1 MFEQKVSPANKER
14 SDAPEGGGGS
24 FLNSRVML
32 QDCLFLTLVVWL
44 SLILYLR
51 NLGLYSD
58 DWHFLGLLSNS
69 SDQSLFGLIGSVFPD
84 TRLRPIESLYV
95 AGLYWLFGFQT
106 FEYHIVNAVVFTFTI
121 ILFYLS
127 LNELI
132 RLRLFTV
139 AIPLVYALLPN
150 YSSNRFWFIAFVITL
165 SIGLYF
171 LSLYSD
177 LRALRARHAHIWK
190 WKLLGFFALLC
201 SALGYEVAL
210 PLFLLNPVLVWWRA
224 KQHPGSN
231 KDLTRKIVLVS
242 LASNALGMAVIV
254 TYKILTARGAPDL
267 FVHRMGIFGDYSSHL
282 VKLAVG
288 AIGINYGS
296 YGIGLPIKIARV
308 LRFYPNPKVLAVGV
322 LLGFAVFGYLY
333 RITNRLAKDL
343 PGEASY
349 FRLMAIGLIVF
360 LSGYSIF
367 LTNSQVGFSSTG
379 VYNRSAIAAALG
391 VAISFVGVIGW
402 VSWVLPSPRARRSV
416 FCLLVSLLCVGGYLL
431 NNTIAGFWIAAS
443 RQQKEIIA
451 AVRRQFPTLRPETTL
466 FLDGVC
472 PYTGPGIVFEC
483 YWDVSG
489 MLKMYYDDP
498 NLKGDI
504 VKHNLR
510 IEEQG
515 LSTGIYNERR
525 LYPYSDNL
533 FVFHVGQN
541 KVYQLSDA
549 DTARRYFQD
558 VNPDYK
564 RNCPEADEGY
574 GAPIF

>member
-1 MFEQKVSPANKER
+1 MQPDV
-14 SDAPEGGGGS
+14 PEGGIGP
-24 FLNSRVML
+24 LINSRVAL
-32 QDCLFLTLVVWL
+32 QDCLFLTLVVLL
-44 SLILYLR
+44 SLVLYIKD
-51 NLGLYSD
+51 LGLYSD

-95 AGLYWLFGFQT
+95 AGLYWLFGFHT
-106 FEYHIVNAVVFTFTI
+106 FEYHIVNAVVFTVTI

-132 RLRLFTV
+132 HMRLFTV
-139 AIPLVYALLPN
+139 AIPLVYALLPH
-150 YSSNRFWFIAFVITL
+150 YSSNRFWFIAFVINL

-177 LRALRARHAHIWK
+177 LRAVRARHAHIWR
-190 WKLLGFFALLC
+190 WKLAGFFALLC

-224 KQHPGSN
+224 KQLYDPSSN
-231 KDLTRKIVLVS
+231 KELIRKTVLVS
-242 LASNALGMAVIV
+242 LASNTLGVAVIV
-254 TYKILTARGAPDL
+254 IYKILTARGEPDL

-288 AIGINYGS
+288 AIGVNYGS
-296 YGIGLPIKIARV
+296 YGIGLPVKIARV
-308 LRFYPNPKVLAVGV
+308 LSFYPNPKVLAVGV
-322 LLGFAVFGYLY
+322 LLGLAVFGYLY
-333 RITNRLAKDL
+333 RITNRQATDL
-343 PGEASY
+343 PSEASY
-349 FRLMAIGLIVF
+349 FRLMAFGLIVF
-360 LSGYSIF
+360 VLGYSIF

-402 VSWVLPSPRARRSV
+402 VSWVLPSLRLRRSF
-416 FCLLVSLLCVGGYLL
+416 FCLLIALVCMSGFLL
-431 NNTIAGFWIAAS
+431 NNTIAAFWISAS
-443 RQQKEIIA
+443 RQQKEVIA
-451 AVRRQFPTLRPETTL
+451 AVRQQFPTLRSETTL

-489 MLKMYYDDP
+489 MLKVYYADP
-498 NLKGDI
+498 SLKGDI
-504 VKHNLR
+504 VKHNLK

-515 LSTGIYNERR
+515 LSTSIYGERR
-525 LYPYSDNL
+525 VYPYGDKL
-533 FVFHVGQN
+533 FLFHLGQN
-541 KVYQLSDA
+541 KLYQLSDA

-564 RNCPEADEGY
+564 SNCSEADEGY
-574 GAPIF
+574 GASIF

>member
-1 MFEQKVSPANKER
+1 MFEQEVSPANEMR
-14 SDAPEGGGGS
+14 SDAPEGGMAS
-24 FLNSRVML
+24 FINSRIVV
-32 QDCLFLTLVVWL
+32 QDCLFLTLVVL
-44 SLILYLR
+44 ISLILYVKD
-51 NLGLYSD
+51 LGLYSD

-69 SDQSLFGLIGSVFPD
+69 GDQSLFGLIGSVFPD

-106 FEYHIVNAVVFTFTI
+106 LEYHIVNAVVFTFTI
-121 ILFYLS
+121 LLFYLS

-132 RLRLFTV
+132 HLRLFTV

-177 LRALRARHAHIWK
+177 LRALRARRARIWR
-190 WKLLGFFALLC
+190 WKLLGLFALLC

-224 KQHPGSN
+224 KQYPGPN

-242 LASNALGMAVIV
+242 LASNALGVAAIV
-254 TYKILTARGAPDL
+254 FYKLLTARGEPDL
-267 FVHRMGIFGDYSSHL
+267 FVHRMGIFGDYASHL

-296 YGIGLPIKIARV
+296 YGIALPLKIAQV
-308 LRFYPNPKVLAVGV
+308 LRSYPNPKVLALAALIG
-322 LLGFAVFGYLY
+322 LAVFGYLY
-333 RITNRLAKDL
+333 RISDRLVKDA
-343 PGEASY
+343 PGENSY
-349 FRLMAIGLIVF
+349 FKMMGFGFIVF
-360 LSGYSIF
+360 VLGYSIF
-367 LTNSQVGFSSTG
+367 LTNSQVGFSPTG

-402 VSWVLPSPRARRSV
+402 VSWVLPSPRVRRSV
-416 FCLLVSLLCVGGYLL
+416 FCLLVSLLCAGGYLL
-431 NNTIAGFWIAAS
+431 NNTIAGFWIDAS
-443 RQQKEIIA
+443 REQKDIIA
-451 AVRRQFPTLRPETTL
+451 AVRRQFPTLPPGTTL
-466 FLDGVC
+466 LLDGVC

-489 MLKMYYDDP
+489 MLKMYYGDP
-498 NLKGDI
+498 GLKGDI

-515 LSTGIYNERR
+515 LFTSIYNERR
-525 LYPYSDNL
+525 LYPYSEKL

-541 KVYQLSDA
+541 KFYQLSDA
-549 DTARRYFQD
+549 DAARRYFQD

-564 RNCPEADEGY
+564 SNCPEAEEGY
-574 GAPIF
+574 GAPIL